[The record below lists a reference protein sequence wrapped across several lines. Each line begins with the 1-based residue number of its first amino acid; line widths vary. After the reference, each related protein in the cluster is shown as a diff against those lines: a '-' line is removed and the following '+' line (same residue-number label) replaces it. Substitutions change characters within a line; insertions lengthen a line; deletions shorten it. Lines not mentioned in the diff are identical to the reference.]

1 METYISILNTGKA
14 EQADIYSSNVEAEES
29 EQELLLDNQS
39 MKSSDSIVGKM
50 FKYVWSFFQPED
62 EEQDDRVDREDM
74 PEVKDASISVK
85 ISKYVWSF
93 IPKSGEEES
102 RSLKKFPTDFMAA
115 AAELNC
121 KITGVDKV
129 VFSRHPSFRE

>member
-1 METYISILNTGKA
+1 MWKLKISLLDTAKA
-14 EQADIYSSNVEAEES
+14 EQADIYSSNIEAEES

-62 EEQDDRVDREDM
+62 EEEDRVDREDI
-74 PEVKDASISVK
+74 PEVKDASITGK

-93 IPKSGEEES
+93 IPKSGEE
-102 RSLKKFPTDFMAA
+102 
-115 AAELNC
+115 
-121 KITGVDKV
+121 
-129 VFSRHPSFRE
+129 